1 MKRKYL
7 TFPFHTKEVGETG
20 EFSGYASVF
29 DTIDWYGDVVRKGA
43 FVDSL
48 AKWKAQDKLPPILW
62 QHRADQPLGPHIE
75 MREDEK
81 GLFVRGRLLIDEI
94 EQARAA
100 HALLKNKVI
109 GGMSIGFDVPEDGMS
124 FDGKASV
131 WNITKVN
138 LWENSLVTFP
148 ANVDAQVENVKTCLA
163 SGTLPAPSDFE
174 KFLREAGFTRS
185 AARHIA
191 SRGYT
196 SLRDAGLP
204 LRDAEE
210 GNATKKLD
218 IDSASI
224 LELFKR

>member
-1 MKRKYL
+1 MKLKRL
-7 TFPFHTKEVGETG
+7 TFPFHTKEVKDTG

-29 DTIDWYGDVVRKGA
+29 DTVDWYGDVVRKGA
-43 FVDSL
+43 FVESL
-48 AKWKAQDKLPPILW
+48 AAWKEKDKLPPILW
-62 QHRADQPLGPHIE
+62 QHMTDQPIGPHLE
-75 MREDEK
+75 MREDDV
-81 GLFVRGRLLIDEI
+81 GLFVRGRLLVDDIPK
-94 EQARAA
+94 AREA

-124 FDGKASV
+124 YDGKAQV
-131 WNITKVN
+131 WNLNRIN

-148 ANVDAQVENVKTCLA
+148 ANQDAQVENVKTLLS

-191 SRGYT
+191 SRGFT

-210 GNATKKLD
+210 KAKTFDVSPLLN
-218 IDSASI
+218 I
-224 LELFKR
+224 FKR

>member
-1 MKRKYL
+1 MIRKYL
-7 TFPFHTKEVGETG
+7 TFPFHTKEVKDGG
-20 EFSGYASVF
+20 EFSGHASVF

-43 FVDSL
+43 FVESL
-48 AKWKAQDKLPPILW
+48 AHWKTQDKLPPILW
-62 QHRADQPLGPHIE
+62 QHRTDQPLGPHLE
-75 MREDEK
+75 MVEDER
-81 GLFVRGRLLIDEI
+81 GLFVRGRLLVDDVA
-94 EQARAA
+94 QAREAY
-100 HALLKNKVI
+100 ALLKNKVI
-109 GGMSIGFDVPEDGMS
+109 SGMSIGFDVPDGGMNY
-124 FDGKASV
+124 DGKAEV

-148 ANVDAQVENVKTCLA
+148 ANKDAQVENVKTILA

-204 LRDAEE
+204 LRDAE
-210 GNATKKLD
+210 ATTKKLD
-218 IDSASI
+218 LSVLSNI
-224 LELFKR
+224 FTR